1 MNPIYMIPTS
11 LDSMGHSHDISRALD
26 LIASFPLHVDWHSRP
41 TAYQQNRYFASSE
54 DITITLTAGESAC
67 DGSSIMTTVIVENPE
82 VTAKLL
88 IPTERP
94 IILEQP
100 EPAFLAFRHLYLMAP
115 YQATREM
122 IHSSSID
129 PCLGYAAY
137 GLSELIAHALSG
149 EKGLSEEIQSH
160 IGSSSFPR
168 INLRLYCD
176 RHAPALNLVGDDGD
190 IPIQTALPESI
201 LALPRFGRASIIED
215 DEQDMIVATMSTRHW
230 INVPSTPD
238 PMRIL
243 EAHPALLRIA
253 SLFEQ

>member
-11 LDSMGHSHDISRALD
+11 LDSMGYSHEISRALD
-26 LIASFPLHVDWHSRP
+26 LIASFPLHVDWQSRP
-41 TAYQQNRYFASSE
+41 TAYQKNRYFASS
-54 DITITLTAGESAC
+54 DDLTITLSCGESVEN
-67 DGSSIMTTVIVENPE
+67 GNSILTTVIVECPE
-82 VTAKLL
+82 ITAKLL

-94 IILEQP
+94 IIFQKP
-100 EPAFLAFRHLYLMAP
+100 EEAMLAFRHLYVMAP
-115 YQATREM
+115 YQASREM
-122 IHSSSID
+122 IHSSSIE

-149 EKGLSEEIQSH
+149 EKGLFEEIQSH
-160 IGSSSFPR
+160 IGSSSLPR

-176 RHAPALNLVGDDGD
+176 GHAPALSLVGDDGD
-190 IPIQTALPESI
+190 IPIQTALPENI

-253 SLFEQ
+253 SLFER